1 LQKLRNNWP
10 MLLEIISP
18 DKKLY
23 EGEVKSIVLPGID
36 GSFGILD
43 KHAPLISALKKG
55 EIEITVTETQKE
67 NFQVN
72 GGVVE
77 VLNNKVIVLAE

>member
-1 LQKLRNNWP
+1 
-10 MLLEIISP
+10 MVLEIISP

-23 EGEVKSIVLPGID
+23 EGEVKSIILPGID

-43 KHAPLISALKKG
+43 QHAPLISALKKG
-55 EIEITVTETQKE
+55 EIQISVTDSQKE
-67 NFQVN
+67 TFAVN

>member
-1 LQKLRNNWP
+1 

-55 EIEITVTETQKE
+55 EIEITVTENQKE

-77 VLNNKVIVLAE
+77 VLKNKVIVLAE

>member
-1 LQKLRNNWP
+1 

-55 EIEITVTETQKE
+55 EIQITVTETQKE

>member
-1 LQKLRNNWP
+1 
-10 MLLEIISP
+10 MILEIISP
-18 DKKLY
+18 DKKLF

-55 EIEITVTETQKE
+55 EIKITDNTFKDQT
-67 NFQVN
+67 FPVN